1 MTRTAELPDEQI
13 PHLGGE
19 IDAVPDAVWNEANRL
34 LEMVAKT
41 RKKIIEDS
49 LAEISKLSV
58 ELEGV
63 CEPDAVGYYDFHCD
77 LLGAILQPV
86 IDKLEDRKK

>member
-49 LAEISKLSV
+49 LAEISKLRG
-58 ELEGV
+58 ELEGINT
-63 CEPDAVGYYDFHCD
+63 PDTTAYYDFHCD
-77 LLGAILQPV
+77 LLGDILQPV
-86 IDKLEDRKK
+86 IDKLEEMKR